1 MKLILI
7 LAAALS
13 TLSGPVSAQQPWE
26 LASTVEQ
33 AVARALADAMVHIR
47 YGQPTW
53 TGFGVHGGRDVYW
66 HLVGPTSGS
75 PGPVT
80 RRTGWL
86 AVGGKT
92 GSVAVCGD
100 ATEIRAFTISVG
112 DLWLDSDE
120 AIMGA
125 FAARAMTTDLV
136 TSVEFAVVQ
145 EGNDRNGYHGNLLRE
160 RPAYREWRVT
170 RPEYTPAVL
179 TAQRACTPPGTR
191 SATQCWMTWT
201 LYRRPDYSR
210 ETRLPGED
218 CPIGGRRREVSLD

>member
-7 LAAALS
+7 LTAASS

-33 AVARALADAMVHIR
+33 AVARALADAMVHSR

-53 TGFGVHGGRDVYW
+53 AGFGVHGGRDVYW
-66 HLVGPTSGS
+66 HLVGPTSDS

-80 RRTGWL
+80 RRIGWL

-100 ATEIRAFTISVG
+100 ATEIRAVTISVG
-112 DLWLDSDE
+112 DLWLASDDAMME
-120 AIMGA
+120 AI
-125 FAARAMTTDLV
+125 AARAMTTDLV
-136 TSVEFAVVQ
+136 ISVEFPAVQ
-145 EGNDRNGYHGNLLRE
+145 EGDDRNGYYGNLLRE

-170 RPEYTPAVL
+170 RPEYAPAVL

-191 SATQCWMTWT
+191 SAPQCSMTWK

-210 ETRLPGED
+210 DTRLPAED
-218 CPIGGRRREVSLD
+218 CPIGGRGREVSLD

>member
-1 MKLILI
+1 MKLILA
-7 LAAALS
+7 LTAASSA
-13 TLSGPVSAQQPWE
+13 LSGPVSAQQPWE
-26 LASTVEQ
+26 LATTVEQ
-33 AVARALADAMVHIR
+33 AIARALADAMVHSR

-53 TGFGVHGGRDVYW
+53 AGFGVHGGRDIYW
-66 HLVGPTSGS
+66 HLVGPTSAS

-92 GSVAVCGD
+92 GSLAVCGD

-120 AIMGA
+120 AMMEAIT
-125 FAARAMTTDLV
+125 AREMTTQLV
-136 TSVEFAVVQ
+136 TSRQFTALD
-145 EGNDRNGYHGNLLRE
+145 GRDDRNGYYGNLLRE

-170 RPEYTPAVL
+170 RPEYAPAVL

-201 LYRRPDYSR
+201 LYRRPDFSR
-210 ETRLPGED
+210 ETGLPGEV
-218 CPIGGRRREVSLD
+218 CPIGRWYREVSLD